1 MNIKMILKI
10 VKLGRL
16 QFLIRG
22 FLLFLFGA
30 LLAVV
35 SGATFGFD
43 RFIVGYAILFMAHL
57 SVSYSNGCFDIDVD
71 RYATPTFFSGGSRVL
86 VENPELHRFSK
97 WFAVGLICLSLTLA
111 IFFIMVFSYPVTF
124 LLFVIF
130 GNFLGWYYTAP
141 PIKLTYRGLGEL
153 STMITAGLFIPGMGY
168 LVIMGQFDFSFV
180 LFVIPLLLYGLAF
193 IINVEIPD
201 IEGDRLGNK
210 NTFIVRK
217 GRRVGFVVIGI
228 SLSLVTLYFLV
239 LSLINVMPTLFDFR
253 LITMF
258 SLIPCSLG
266 LFSIIKRPDER
277 KLATKLVMGNLS
289 SLFVVILTLNFYFLF
304 LLKQ

>member
-1 MNIKMILKI
+1 
-10 VKLGRL
+10 
-16 QFLIRG
+16 
-22 FLLFLFGA
+22 
-30 LLAVV
+30 
-35 SGATFGFD
+35 
-43 RFIVGYAILFMAHL
+43 
-57 SVSYSNGCFDIDVD
+57 
-71 RYATPTFFSGGSRVL
+71 
-86 VENPELHRFSK
+86 
-97 WFAVGLICLSLTLA
+97 
-111 IFFIMVFSYPVTF
+111 MVFSYPATF

-168 LVIMGQFDFSFV
+168 LVIMGQFGFSFV

-228 SLSLVTLYFLV
+228 SLSLVTLYFFV
-239 LSLINVMPTLFDFR
+239 LSLISLMPALFDFR

-266 LFSIIKRPDER
+266 IFSMIKRPAER

-289 SLFVVILTLNFYFLF
+289 SLFVVILIFNFYFLF
-304 LLKQ
+304 LLVF